1 MEVTSTPKESQKDHA
16 DLCALYQE
24 VSTSYHGIDDFRG
37 KLLGLLP
44 LASGAGI
51 FLLLR
56 NDITNESEHLLAVG
70 LFGAVVTL
78 GLFVYELR
86 GLQRCQKLIDLGRSM
101 EAGLEGAVSG
111 PFTQYPAPLV
121 GVVGAGTAS
130 FLIYSAVIAAW
141 LYVAFTSLWIAGI
154 GFLGILSVFTI
165 FAHRTKLWA

>member
-1 MEVTSTPKESQKDHA
+1 
-16 DLCALYQE
+16 
-24 VSTSYHGIDDFRG
+24 
-37 KLLGLLP
+37 
-44 LASGAGI
+44 
-51 FLLLR
+51 
-56 NDITNESEHLLAVG
+56 
-70 LFGAVVTL
+70 
-78 GLFVYELR
+78 
-86 GLQRCQKLIDLGRSM
+86 M